1 MSPVDYDAAIEAGG
15 TPEEIGRYLSDM
27 LGGHYDA
34 AIKAGGTPEEIGRYL
49 STKVSFAPTV
59 ESGDEEP
66 VRAEHRS
73 GFRCRRCPTSPHY
86 RRCTSHSI
94 GC

>member
-15 TPEEIGRYLSDM
+15 TPEEIGRYLSDR

-34 AIKAGGTPEEIGRYL
+34 AIEAGGTPEEIGRYL
-49 STKVSFAPTV
+49 STKLSFAPTV

-73 GFRCRRCPTSPHY
+73 GFWDRMQDAAEYGYKGSLT
-86 RRCTSHSI
+86 
-94 GC
+94 